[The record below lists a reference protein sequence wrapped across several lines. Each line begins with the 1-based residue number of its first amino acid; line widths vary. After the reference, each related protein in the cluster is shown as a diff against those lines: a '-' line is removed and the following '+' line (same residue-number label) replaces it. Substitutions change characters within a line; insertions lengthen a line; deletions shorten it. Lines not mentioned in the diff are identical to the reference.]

1 MSDPKGPFVAAVKK
15 LLRTA
20 QSHFPALVEAKN
32 SLYHLA
38 RAHLGFVHDREYEVV
53 ARLPLGPEAVFL
65 DIGANRGQSIL
76 AIRHYRPGAIIH
88 SFEPNPRIFAG
99 LARRF
104 GRMEGVTLH
113 DCGLGEA
120 HGHFTLYV
128 PSYRG
133 FVYDGAATF
142 SARHARAYLGPE
154 TLFFFDPA
162 RLTVEEIR
170 CRVAPLDSFGLAPAF
185 IKVDAEGGEYAVLQG
200 GIETLRRHRPALFL
214 ERYYEDTRIES
225 LLDGLG
231 YREVIWREGRFVEGS
246 EVSWNR
252 LLLPKSPDIS

>member
-1 MSDPKGPFVAAVKK
+1 MSDPKGPLVAAVKK
-15 LLRTA
+15 ALRTA

-32 SLYHLA
+32 DLYHFA
-38 RAHLGFVHDREYEVV
+38 RSRLGFVHDREYEVV

-65 DIGANRGQSIL
+65 DVGANRGQSIL
-76 AIRHYRPGAIIH
+76 AIRHDRPGAILQ

-99 LARRF
+99 LVRRF

-120 HGHFTLYV
+120 EGAFTLHV

-142 SARHARAYLGPE
+142 SAAHARAYLGPE
-154 TLFFFDPA
+154 TLCFFDPG
-162 RLTVEEIR
+162 RLTVEEMT
-170 CRVAPLDSFGLAPAF
+170 CKVAGLESFGLAPAF
-185 IKVDAEGGEYAVLQG
+185 LKVDAEGSEYGVLAG
-200 GIETLRRHRPALFL
+200 GLETLRRHRPALFL
-214 ERYYEDTRIES
+214 ERHYEDARIKA
-225 LLDGLG
+225 LLGELG
-231 YREVIWREGRFVEGS
+231 YREMIWRKGRFVEGT

-252 LLLPKSPDIS
+252 LLLAH